1 MNGSLPN
8 IRRIL
13 DSDVNRETKIFALQM
28 LPKFE
33 KIWGADNLSVFWN
46 SEEDTIEFEYF
57 IDRKN
62 VGGIYRKNV
71 GGISLYMHDV
81 IDLKK

>member
-13 DSDVNRETKIFALQM
+13 DADVNRETKIFALQM

-33 KIWGADNLSVFWN
+33 EMWGADNLSVFYN
-46 SEEDTIEFEYF
+46 PEENTVDFEYF
-57 IDRKN
+57 IDRK
-62 VGGIYRKNV
+62 YV
-71 GGISLYMHDV
+71 GGISLYMQDV